1 MANRAE
7 IAPGPQ
13 SALAERFVHRR
24 EYTIGVEEELMLL
37 DRETLGLAQ
46 AIEPVLR
53 RAGDGGLLKPE
64 LLQCQVEISTQPCRT
79 ASEALDELRALR
91 RELVAEAASCGIRV
105 AAAGTH
111 PFSPIEEQR
120 FTARHRYRELVAAL
134 RYAARRVAVFG
145 MHVHVAVDGVDKGI
159 QIVEALLPELPLL
172 LALSASSPF
181 LAGDETGLASTRI
194 VLGQSMPRTGLPPAF
209 ESYAEYAGSLEQLRH
224 AGALEDSTY
233 VWWDARL
240 HPTFGTIE
248 VRIMDVQPSVE
259 DAGAIAGLIQALVR
273 HLGKGYDRGEGVR
286 RANRFIVG
294 ENRWLAARY
303 GLRAP
308 LVSDG
313 ESARSARE
321 LVLELVD
328 RLAGDAEA
336 VGAGWALERVAA
348 MAAEGSSAERQ
359 LARYRRGATLDEILL
374 DLVADAETSD

>member
-1 MANRAE
+1 
-7 IAPGPQ
+7 
-13 SALAERFVHRR
+13 
-24 EYTIGVEEELMLL
+24 VEEELQVIDPQTFELRSHVAGIFAEGRHEL
-37 DRETLGLAQ
+37 QDR
-46 AIEPVLR
+46 
-53 RAGDGGLLKPE
+53 LKPE
-64 LLQCQVEISTQPCRT
+64 MHQPVVELGT
-79 ASEALDELRALR
+79 AVFHDIHDVRREVIGLR
-91 RELVAEAASCGIRV
+91 RSIVELARRNGMRV

-120 FTARHRYRELVAAL
+120 YTARHRYRELVAAL

-248 VRIMDVQPSVE
+248 VRIMDVQPSVQH
-259 DAGAIAGLIQALVR
+259 AGAIAGLIQSLVR
-273 HLGKGYDRGEGVR
+273 HLGQRYDRGGGFP
-286 RANRFIVG
+286 RANRLIVG

-303 GLRAP
+303 GLRAR
-308 LVSDG
+308 LVRPG
-313 ESARSARE
+313 EDPRSARD
-321 LVLELVD
+321 LVLALVE
-328 RLAGDAEA
+328 RLEDDANA
-336 VGAGWALERVAA
+336 VGAGWALERIAGI
-348 MAAEGSSAERQ
+348 AAEGSSAELQ
-359 LARYRRGATLDEILL
+359 LARYRRGTPLDAILL
-374 DLVADAETSD
+374 DLVAETGMSA